1 MKFIQ
6 VGYGN
11 LVLADRIVGI
21 TSVDSSPVKRAI
33 REARKR
39 GMVIDATQGKKTR
52 SAIFMDSNHIV
63 VSIYKPLN
71 FINKLGL
78 GEVEENEDGEV

>member
-39 GMVIDATQGKKTR
+39 GMVIDATQGKKYLG
-52 SAIFMDSNHIV
+52 IV
-63 VSIYKPLN
+63 TILW
-71 FINKLGL
+71 F
-78 GEVEENEDGEV
+78 